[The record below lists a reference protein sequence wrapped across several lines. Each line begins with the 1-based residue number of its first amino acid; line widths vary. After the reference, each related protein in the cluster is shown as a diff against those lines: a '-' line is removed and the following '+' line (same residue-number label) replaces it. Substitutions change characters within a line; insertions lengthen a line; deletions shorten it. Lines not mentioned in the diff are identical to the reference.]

1 MRWWEELSKM
11 SQDEILT
18 MSREYSARSTQFDN
32 GFVQWRGKG
41 PLLQGWD
48 GRKAYD
54 FSSGVG
60 SKNIGQHDDRIAAV
74 KRWFAANEISN
85 IPDHDF
91 PHPLAALLKRELCRI
106 TPGAFPKKVFMGRGG
121 AEANEHAI
129 KLALEMRPEGTDFAF
144 AGSFHGRSRGALR
157 FTSSKSV
164 QWKGFVPGAD
174 RPKFLPFP
182 ETGHECLWYRRSLLA
197 DNGSRWLRDTYAKDR
212 PRVFFAEAV
221 QGEGGINVACMI
233 CLPDM
238 LLAFQDMGCIIVM
251 DEVQTGFMRTGKMF
265 ASEWYG
271 IVPDVISLGK
281 SLCPSH
287 SLAASVFRADLD
299 MKPGRNSNT
308 GVDSEAC
315 AIALENIELLEELD
329 HGAIEE
335 NIATLSRVAPKGLG
349 LMRRI
354 ECKSKA
360 QRDAIVDAAAKLEP
374 VALILLGAGSEE
386 RGERYIRLMPA
397 VTTTP
402 EELTE
407 MLTLLRRVTKAHGLV
422 LPD

>member
-1 MRWWEELSKM
+1 MKWWEELSKM
-11 SQDEILT
+11 SQDEILA

-41 PLLQGWD
+41 PLLEGWD
-48 GRKAYD
+48 HRRAYD
-54 FSSGVG
+54 LSSGVG

-74 KRWFAANEISN
+74 KRWFAVNEISN

-91 PHPLAALLKRELCRI
+91 PHPIAALLKRELCRV

-129 KLALEMRPEGTDFAF
+129 KLALEAKPEGTDFAF
-144 AGSFHGRSRGALR
+144 SGSFHGRSFGALR

-164 QWKGFVPGAD
+164 QWKGFVPKNE

-182 ETGHECLWYRRSLLA
+182 EAGHDCRSYLA
-197 DNGSRWLRDTYAKDR
+197 DMFNRILSAISSKGLRM
-212 PRVFFAEAV
+212 FFAEAV
-221 QGEGGINVACMI
+221 QGEGGINVACAD
-233 CLPDM
+233 CFQV
-238 LLAFQDMGCIIVM
+238 LLLSFQDVGGILVM

-265 ASEWYG
+265 ACEWYG

-308 GVDSEAC
+308 GVDAEAC
-315 AIALENIELLEELD
+315 AMALENIEILEGLD
-329 HGAIEE
+329 RSAIEQ
-335 NIATLSRVAPKGLG
+335 NIETLSRVAPVGLG

-354 ECKSKA
+354 ECESKA

-374 VALILLGAGSEE
+374 VALILLGAGSEA

-407 MLTLLRRVTKAHGLV
+407 MLALLRQVTKTHGLV
-422 LPD
+422 LLE

>member
-1 MRWWEELSKM
+1 MKWWVELSKM
-11 SQDEILT
+11 SQEEVLA
-18 MSREYSARSTQFDN
+18 MSKKCSAASTQFDN
-32 GFVQWRGKG
+32 GFVQWNGKG

-74 KRWFAANEISN
+74 KRWFAIHEISN

-91 PHPLAALLKRELCRI
+91 PHPIAALLKRELCRI

-121 AEANEHAI
+121 AEANEHAL
-129 KLALEMRPEGTDFAF
+129 KLALEMEPEGTDFAF

-164 QWKGFVPGAD
+164 QWEGFVPYAD
-174 RPKFLPFP
+174 RPVFLPFP
-182 ETGHECLWYRRSLLA
+182 EQGHNCLDYRLW
-197 DNGSRWLRDTYAKDR
+197 NGSRRLCDIYAKYQ
-212 PRVFFAEAV
+212 PRVFFVEVV
-221 QGEGGINVACMI
+221 QGEGGINVACMN

-238 LLAFQDMGCIIVM
+238 LHTFREMGCLIAV

-265 ASEWYG
+265 ACEWYG
-271 IVPDVISLGK
+271 IEPDITSLGK

-308 GVDSEAC
+308 GVDAEAC
-315 AIALENIELLEELD
+315 AVALENIELLEELD
-329 HGAIEE
+329 RNAIEE
-335 NIATLSRVAPKGLG
+335 NIATLSRIAPKGLG

-354 ECKSKA
+354 VCKDKA
-360 QRDAIVDAAAKLEP
+360 QRDAIVDEAAKLSP
-374 VALILLGAGSEE
+374 VALILLGAGSEK

-397 VTTTP
+397 VTTAP
-402 EELTE
+402 DQLGE
-407 MLTLLRRVTKAHGLV
+407 MLALLRRVTKAHGLV

>member
-1 MRWWEELSKM
+1 MKWWEKLSKM
-11 SQDEILT
+11 SQDEIRA
-18 MSREYSARSTQFDN
+18 MSRYYSATSTQFDN
-32 GFVQWRGKG
+32 GFIQWRGKG
-41 PLLQGWD
+41 PLLEDWD

-54 FSSGVG
+54 LSSGVG
-60 SKNIGQHDDRIAAV
+60 SKNIGQHDDRIEAV
-74 KRWFAANEISN
+74 KRWFAVNEISN

-91 PHPLAALLKRELCRI
+91 PHPIAALLKRELCRI

-129 KLALEMRPEGTDFAF
+129 KLALEAKPEGTDFAF

-164 QWKGFVPGAD
+164 QWKGFIPQND

-182 ETGHECLWYRRSLLA
+182 EAGHDCLGYWRGLLE
-197 DNGSRWLRDTYAKDR
+197 DNGSRRLYDTYAKEE

-221 QGEGGINVACMI
+221 QGEGGINVACKN
-233 CLPDM
+233 CLQGM
-238 LLAFQDMGCIIVM
+238 LWTFKKMGCIIVM

-287 SLAASVFRADLD
+287 SLAASVFRAELD
-299 MKPGRNSNT
+299 MKPGRNSLT
-308 GVDSEAC
+308 GVDAEAC
-315 AIALENIELLEELD
+315 AVALENIELLEELD
-329 HGAIEE
+329 QDAILQ
-335 NIATLSRVAPKGLG
+335 NIETLSRVAPRGLG

-354 ECKSKA
+354 ECENKA

-402 EELTE
+402 EELGE
-407 MLTLLRRVTKAHGLV
+407 MLALLRRVTKAHGLV

>member
-1 MRWWEELSKM
+1 MRWWEKLSKM
-11 SQDEILT
+11 SQEEILT

-74 KRWFAANEISN
+74 KRWFAVNEISN

-129 KLALEMRPEGTDFAF
+129 KLTLEAKSEGTDFAF
-144 AGSFHGRSRGALR
+144 AGSFHGRSRGALQ
-157 FTSSKSV
+157 FTSSKAV
-164 QWKGFVPGAD
+164 QWKGFVPWAD
-174 RPKFLPFP
+174 RPMFLPFP
-182 ETGHECLWYRRSLLA
+182 EAGHDCLDYRRSLREEHSWQR
-197 DNGSRWLRDTYAKDR
+197 GTHAKYQ

-221 QGEGGINVACMI
+221 QGEGGINVACMN

-238 LLAFQDMGCIIVM
+238 LLAFQEMGCIIVM

-265 ASEWYG
+265 ACEWYG
-271 IVPDVISLGK
+271 IAPDAISLGK

-287 SLAASVFRADLD
+287 SLSASVFRADLD

-308 GVDSEAC
+308 GVDAEAC

-329 HGAIEE
+329 RGVIEE

-354 ECKSKA
+354 ECENKA

-374 VALILLGAGSEE
+374 VALILLGAGSEAC
-386 RGERYIRLMPA
+386 GERYIRLMPA

-407 MLTLLRRVTKAHGLV
+407 MLALLRRVTKAHGLV